1 MPIYNLFLRQKGL
14 VQPQKQGCR
23 MKKFL
28 LTTLLAAAS
37 AMAVTASRIGP
48 VSTYGELK
56 ANGGKL
62 SGSCPDYAQ
71 KAVQV
76 KGMSL
81 FWSSGNTYSTDFY
94 SEKGINRLVDD
105 MGIEVVRFALG
116 AADEKFNSSG
126 RSYTTGGEGFQKA
139 LLKSVVN
146 AAVDKDIYVII
157 DWHIESSDGFTND
170 AVSFFEYA
178 AQEYGKYNNVIFEI
192 WNEPTGSMDAV
203 KQHADQVIPV
213 IRKYSDNLILVGS
226 PGWSSQPDA
235 CANAGISDKNY
246 GCTLHFYAA
255 EHKLGGYNTAAEA
268 AMSKGVPVFA
278 TEWGT
283 VNANG
288 DGQPDESSSSQWIN
302 WMAQNGVSWT
312 NWNASA
318 MDETS
323 AAFANAV
330 FENGFS
336 YTNSGRFVKSK
347 LGGAT
352 YKDCGLQNGSAEEE
366 SGFSTGVANGATTNI
381 LDDMEDGDRYG
392 YLGGAW
398 AAVED
403 QENGGASSIANDKI
417 QDDFGNTTYQ
427 VVYPVSDDTENKGK
441 NTSKYMAALKNVK
454 IGRGT
459 LDYGPYIKM
468 FLTLL
473 KEPEKDSPKTYSD
486 FSKCTTIK
494 YKYKG
499 ASHNFAIE
507 TTDVTDYN
515 YHRVNKDAS
524 ADWKEVEI
532 TADMLKQE
540 TWGDDS
546 RSKPIKMQNATRLS
560 WEIKGLENT
569 PDNLNQPKYPYLYVD
584 DVKCDGLSIT
594 AVSNLEAPASSS
606 STVVKSSGSVVT
618 SSSSVTPT
626 SSSVVITDLLIID
639 DVEDGDEVLQTTGTW
654 YAYTDKDSKG
664 LSTITN
670 VYDPALPGYV
680 VVFPGSADPTNGTQ
694 GFVGLTGMHWDEGEY
709 AYDPFVA
716 LGLNTNADTS
726 LGIDLSNCPVLSYRY
741 KGSEHTIKIQD
752 GQVMDYAYHNKR
764 LLDAADWTLV
774 TIAQADFKQPSW
786 ADPKVDLNWANIKKI
801 AWEVIGSH
809 GFSEVYQPTYDYLYV
824 DDLKCVNAT
833 VGIKPVARAASGIK
847 LGMQGAFLSIMTP
860 KSGNVKVQVFDMM
873 GNLVKGVSE
882 SMTAGAHQVS
892 LESLSRGNYVV
903 RVMMGSASTTARIS
917 IR

>member
-1 MPIYNLFLRQKGL
+1 
-14 VQPQKQGCR
+14 
-23 MKKFL
+23 MKKIL
-28 LTTLLAAAS
+28 SIMAMAAVS
-37 AMAVTASRIGP
+37 AMAVSASRVGP

-62 SGSCPDYAQ
+62 SGSCPEYAN

-105 MGIEVVRFALG
+105 MGVEVVRFAMG

-139 LLKSVVN
+139 LLKNVVN

-157 DWHIESSDGFTND
+157 DWHIESSDGFTDD

-203 KQHADQVIPV
+203 KQHADRVIPA

-255 EHKLGGYNTAAEA
+255 THYMGGYDKAAEK
-268 AMSKGVPVFA
+268 AMDKGVPVFA

-288 DGQPDESSSSQWIN
+288 DGQPDENSSNQWVQ
-302 WMAQNGVSWT
+302 WMAQKGVSWT

-318 MDETS
+318 MNETS
-323 AAFANAV
+323 AAFSTAV

-336 YTNSGRFVKSK
+336 YTNSGKYVKSK

-352 YKDCGLQNGSAEEE
+352 YKDCGLQNGDAEEE
-366 SGFSTGVANGATTNI
+366 SGFSTGVAKGATTSI

-403 QENGGASSIANDKI
+403 QENGGKSSISNDKI
-417 QDDFGNTTYQ
+417 TDDFGNETYQ
-427 VVYPVSDDTENKGK
+427 VVYPVSGDTK
-441 NTSKYMAALKNVK
+441 NTSKYVAALKDVK
-454 IGRGT
+454 IGKGT

-473 KEPEKDSPKTYSD
+473 KEPAKDSPKAYAD
-486 FSKCTTIK
+486 FSKCKTIK

-524 ADWKEVEI
+524 EGWKEVEI
-532 TADMLKQE
+532 TTDMLKQE

-546 RSKPIKMQNATRLS
+546 RSKPIKMENATRLS

-584 DVKCDGLSIT
+584 DVKCDGLSFT
-594 AVSNLEAPASSS
+594 AVAGEGSDTPKSSS
-606 STVVKSSGSVVT
+606 SAVTGKSSSSNAQGGK
-618 SSSSVTPT
+618 SSSSVAPKS
-626 SSSVVITDLLIID
+626 SSSVAPVITDLLVID
-639 DVEDGDEVLQTTGTW
+639 DVEDGDEVAATTGTW
-654 YAYTDKDSKG
+654 YAYTDKASGG
-664 LSTITN
+664 LSTISN
-670 VYDPALPGYV
+670 VYDNTLGGYV
-680 VVFPGSADPTNGTQ
+680 VVFPGSKDATNGSKNFIAINDIVWNQ
-694 GFVGLTGMHWDEGEY
+694 GTYEY
-709 AYDPFVA
+709 APFVA
-716 LGLNTNADTS
+716 IGLNLDADTS
-726 LGIDLSNCPVLSYRY
+726 KGVDLSACPALSYRY
-741 KGSEHTIKIQD
+741 KGSAHTLKVQD
-752 GQVMDYAYHNKR
+752 GQVADYGYHQAIFE
-764 LLDAADWTLV
+764 DASAWTTV
-774 TIAQADFKQPSW
+774 VVSWDDIEQPSW
-786 ADPKVDLNWANIKKI
+786 AAPVDLNKKSIKKM
-801 AWEVIGSH
+801 AWEVIGYRNI
-809 GFSEVYQPTYDYLYV
+809 EYQPEINYLYI
-824 DDLKCVNAT
+824 DDLKCVNSS
-833 VGIKPVARAASGIK
+833 VGVRMARQAVSPLKLSVNGSTLNVTTAAAARI
-847 LGMQGAFLSIMTP
+847 
-860 KSGNVKVQVFDMM
+860 QVFDMQ
-873 GNLVKGVSE
+873 GNMVMNHLE
-882 SMTAGAHQVS
+882 STAGNHQVS
-892 LESLSRGNYVV
+892 LEGMNRGNYVV
-903 RVMMGSASTTARIS
+903 RVKTVKAAQTARITLK
-917 IR
+917 

>member
-1 MPIYNLFLRQKGL
+1 
-14 VQPQKQGCR
+14 
-23 MKKFL
+23 MKKIL
-28 LTTLLAAAS
+28 SIMAMAAVS
-37 AMAVTASRIGP
+37 AMAVSASRVGP

-62 SGSCPDYAQ
+62 SGSCPEYAN

-105 MGIEVVRFALG
+105 MGVEVVRFAMG

-139 LLKSVVN
+139 LLKNVVN

-157 DWHIESSDGFTND
+157 DWHIESSDGFTDD

-203 KQHADQVIPV
+203 KQHADRVIPA

-255 EHKLGGYNTAAEA
+255 THYMGGYDKAAET
-268 AMSKGVPVFA
+268 AMGKGVPVFA

-288 DGQPDESSSSQWIN
+288 DGQPDEGSSNKWVE
-302 WMAQNGVSWT
+302 WMAQKGVSWT

-318 MDETS
+318 MNETS
-323 AAFANAV
+323 AAFSTAV

-336 YTNSGRFVKSK
+336 YTNSGKYVKSK

-352 YKDCGLQNGSAEEE
+352 YKDCGLQNGDAEEE
-366 SGFSTGVANGATTNI
+366 SGFSTGVAKGATTSI

-403 QENGGASSIANDKI
+403 QENGGKSSISNDKI
-417 QDDFGNTTYQ
+417 TDDFGNETYQ
-427 VVYPVSDDTENKGK
+427 VVYPVSGDTK
-441 NTSKYMAALKNVK
+441 NTSKYVAALKDVK
-454 IGRGT
+454 IGKGT

-473 KEPEKDSPKTYSD
+473 KEPAKDSPKAYAD
-486 FSKCTTIK
+486 FSKCKTIK

-524 ADWKEVEI
+524 EGWKEVEI
-532 TADMLKQE
+532 TTDMLKQE

-546 RSKPIKMQNATRLS
+546 RSKPIKMENATRLS

-584 DVKCDGLSIT
+584 DVKCDGLSFT
-594 AVSNLEAPASSS
+594 AVAGEGADTPKSSS
-606 STVVKSSGSVVT
+606 SSAVTGKSSSSKGGK
-618 SSSSVTPT
+618 SSSSVAPKS
-626 SSSVVITDLLIID
+626 SSSVAPVITDLLVID
-639 DVEDGDEVLQTTGTW
+639 DVEDGDEVAATTGTW
-654 YAYTDKDSKG
+654 YAYTDKASGG
-664 LSTITN
+664 LSTISN
-670 VYDPALPGYV
+670 VYDNTLGGYV
-680 VVFPGSADPTNGTQ
+680 VVFPGSKDATNGSKNFIAINDIVWNQ
-694 GFVGLTGMHWDEGEY
+694 GTYDY
-709 AYDPFVA
+709 APFVA
-716 LGLNTNADTS
+716 IGLNLDADTS
-726 LGIDLSNCPVLSYRY
+726 KGVDLSACPALSYRY
-741 KGSEHTIKIQD
+741 KGSAHTLKVQD
-752 GQVMDYAYHNKR
+752 GQVADYGYHQAIFE
-764 LLDAADWTLV
+764 DASAWTTV
-774 TIAQADFKQPSW
+774 VVSWDDIEQPSW
-786 ADPKVDLNWANIKKI
+786 AAPVDLNKKSIKKM
-801 AWEVIGSH
+801 AWEVIGYRNI
-809 GFSEVYQPTYDYLYV
+809 EYQPEINYLYV
-824 DDLKCVNAT
+824 DDLKCVNSS
-833 VGIKPVARAASGIK
+833 VGIRMARKAASPLK
-847 LGMQGAFLSIMTP
+847 LSVNGSTL
-860 KSGNVKVQVFDMM
+860 NVTTAAAARIQVFDMQ
-873 GNLVKGVSE
+873 GNMVMNHLE
-882 SMTAGAHQVS
+882 STAGNHQVS
-892 LESLSRGNYVV
+892 LEGMNRGNYVV
-903 RVMMGSASTTARIS
+903 RVKTVKAAQTARITLK
-917 IR
+917 

>member
-1 MPIYNLFLRQKGL
+1 
-14 VQPQKQGCR
+14 
-23 MKKFL
+23 MKKIL
-28 LTTLLAAAS
+28 SIMAMAAVS
-37 AMAVTASRIGP
+37 AMAVSASRVGP

-62 SGSCPDYAQ
+62 SGSCPEYKD

-105 MGIEVVRFALG
+105 MGVEVVRFALG

-139 LLKSVVN
+139 LLKNVVN

-157 DWHIESSDGFTND
+157 DWHIESSEGFTDD

-203 KQHADQVIPV
+203 KQHASRVIPA

-235 CANAGISDKNY
+235 CANAGISDDNY

-255 EHKLGGYNTAAEA
+255 THYMGDGGYNKAAET

-288 DGQPDESSSSQWIN
+288 DGQPDENSSNQWVQ
-302 WMAQNGVSWT
+302 WMAQKGVSWT

-318 MDETS
+318 MNETS
-323 AAFANAV
+323 AAFSTAV

-336 YTNSGRFVKSK
+336 YTNSGKYVKSK

-352 YKDCGLQNGSAEEE
+352 YKDCGLKNGDAEEQ

-398 AAVED
+398 GAVED
-403 QENGGASSIANDKI
+403 QENGGKSSISNDKI
-417 QDDFGNTTYQ
+417 EDDFGNETYK
-427 VVYPVSDDTENKGK
+427 VVYPVSGDNK
-441 NTSKYMAALKNVK
+441 NTSKYVAALKDVK
-454 IGRGT
+454 IGKGT

-473 KEPEKDSPKTYSD
+473 KEPAKDSPKAYAD
-486 FSKCTTIK
+486 FSKCSTIK

-524 ADWKEVEI
+524 EGWKEVEI
-532 TADMLKQE
+532 TTDMLKQE

-546 RSKPIKMQNATRLS
+546 RSKPINMAHATRLS
-560 WEIKGLENT
+560 WEIKGLEKV
-569 PDNLNQPKYPYLYVD
+569 PDDMNQPKYPYLYID
-584 DVKCDGLSIT
+584 DVKCDGLSFT
-594 AVSNLEAPASSS
+594 AVSGGASENP
-606 STVVKSSGSVVT
+606 K
-618 SSSSVTPT
+618 SSSSVGGKSSSSNGQGGKSSSSNGQGGKS
-626 SSSVVITDLLIID
+626 SSSVAPTLSSSSVAPVITDLLVID
-639 DVEDGDEVLQTTGTW
+639 DVEDGDEVAATTGTW
-654 YAYTDKDSKG
+654 YAYTDKDPGG
-664 LSTITN
+664 LSTISN
-670 VYDPALPGYV
+670 VYDNTLGGYV
-680 VVFPGSADPTNGTQ
+680 VVFPGTKDATNGTKNFIAINDIVWNQ
-694 GFVGLTGMHWDEGEY
+694 GTYEY
-709 AYDPFVA
+709 APFVA
-716 LGLNTNADTS
+716 IGLNLNADTS
-726 LGIDLSNCPVLSYRY
+726 KGVDLSACPALSYRY
-741 KGSEHTIKIQD
+741 KGSAHTLKVQD
-752 GQVMDYAYHNKR
+752 GQVADYGYHQSNFE
-764 LLDAADWTLV
+764 DAAAWTTV
-774 TIAQADFKQPSW
+774 VINWDDIAQPSW
-786 ADPKVDLNWANIKKI
+786 AEPIDLNKKNIKKM
-801 AWEVIGSH
+801 AWEVIGYKNI
-809 GFSEVYQPTYDYLYV
+809 EYQPTINYLYI
-824 DDLKCVNAT
+824 DDLKCVSSS
-833 VGIKPVARAASGIK
+833 VGVRMARKAASPLK
-847 LGMQGAFLSIMTP
+847 LSVNGSML
-860 KSGNVKVQVFDMM
+860 NVTTAAAARIQVFDMQ
-873 GNLVKGVSE
+873 GNMVMNRLE
-882 SMTAGAHQVS
+882 STAGNHQVS
-892 LESLSRGNYVV
+892 LEGMNRGNYVV
-903 RVMMGSASTTARIS
+903 RVKTVKAAQTARITLK
-917 IR
+917 

>member
-1 MPIYNLFLRQKGL
+1 
-14 VQPQKQGCR
+14 
-23 MKKFL
+23 MKKI
-28 LTTLLAAAS
+28 LAIMSMAAVS
-37 AMAVTASRIGP
+37 AMAITASRVGP

-62 SGSCPDYAQ
+62 SGSCPEYAN

-105 MGIEVVRFALG
+105 MGVEVVRFALG

-157 DWHIESSDGFTND
+157 DWHIESSDGFTSD
-170 AVSFFEYA
+170 AVKFFEYA
-178 AQEYGKYNNVIFEI
+178 AQEYGQYNNVIFEI
-192 WNEPTGSMDAV
+192 WNEPTGGMDAV

-226 PGWSSQPDA
+226 PQWSSQPDA

-255 EHKLGGYNTAAEA
+255 SHFMGGYDKAAEK
-268 AMSKGVPVFA
+268 AMQKGVPVFA

-288 DGQPDESSSSQWIN
+288 DGQPDEGSSNQWIE
-302 WMAQNGVSWT
+302 WMANNGVSWT

-318 MDETS
+318 MNETS
-323 AAFANAV
+323 AAFSTAV

-336 YTNSGRFVKSK
+336 YTNSGKYVKSK
-347 LGGAT
+347 LGGAS
-352 YKDCGLQNGSAEEE
+352 YKDCGLQNGDAEEE
-366 SGFSTGVANGATTNI
+366 SGFSTGVANGASTSI

-403 QENGGASSIANDKI
+403 QENGGKSSISNDKI
-417 QDDFGNTTYQ
+417 EDDFGNTTYQ
-427 VVYPVSDDTENKGK
+427 VVYPVSGDSK
-441 NTSKYMAALKNVK
+441 NTSKYVAALKDVK
-454 IGRGT
+454 IGKGT

-473 KEPEKDSPKTYSD
+473 KEEKKDSPKAYAD
-486 FSKCTTIK
+486 FSKCSTIK

-524 ADWKEVEI
+524 EGWKEVEI
-532 TADMLKQE
+532 TTDMLKQE

-546 RSKPIKMQNATRLS
+546 RSTPINMAHATRLS
-560 WEIKGLENT
+560 WEIKGLEKV
-569 PDNLNQPKYPYLYVD
+569 PDDINQPKYPYLYID
-584 DVKCDGLSIT
+584 DVKCDGLSFT
-594 AVSNLEAPASSS
+594 ATSGGSGDSPKSSSSVGGKSSSSNGQGKSSSSNGQGKSSS
-606 STVVKSSGSVVT
+606 STT
-618 SSSSVTPT
+618 PTLSSSSVAP
-626 SSSVVITDLLIID
+626 VITDIKIID
-639 DVEDGDEVLQTTGTW
+639 DFEDGDEVAKTTGTW
-654 YAYTDKDSKG
+654 YAYTDKEPGG
-664 LSTITN
+664 LSSISN
-670 VYDPALPGYV
+670 IYDNTLGGYV
-680 VVFPGSADPTNGTQ
+680 VVFPGSADAANGTQ
-694 GFVGLTGMHWDEGEY
+694 GFAALTEIVWNQG
-709 AYDPFVA
+709 AYKEAPFVA

-726 LGIDLSNCPVLSYRY
+726 KGIDLSACSALSYRY
-741 KGSEHTIKIQD
+741 RGSAHTLKVQD
-752 GQVMDYAYHNKR
+752 GQVTDYAYHQINFE
-764 LLDAADWTLV
+764 DALEWTTV
-774 TIAQADFKQPSW
+774 VASWEDIEQPSW
-786 ADPKVDLNWANIKKI
+786 GEPVDLNKKNIKKF
-801 AWEVIGSH
+801 AWEVVGYKNI
-809 GFSEVYQPTYDYLYV
+809 EYQPTINFLFV
-824 DDLKCVNAT
+824 DDFKCVDAS
-833 VGIKPVARAASGIK
+833 VGVRMARKPAGQLKLSVNGSTLNVTTAAAARI
-847 LGMQGAFLSIMTP
+847 
-860 KSGNVKVQVFDMM
+860 QVFDMQ
-873 GNLVKGVSE
+873 GNMVMNRLE
-882 SMTAGAHQVS
+882 SAAGNHQVS
-892 LESLSRGNYVV
+892 LESLNRGNYVV
-903 RVMMGSASTTARIS
+903 RVKTVKAAQTARITLK
-917 IR
+917 

>member
-1 MPIYNLFLRQKGL
+1 M
-14 VQPQKQGCR
+14 
-23 MKKFL
+23 
-28 LTTLLAAAS
+28 AAVS
-37 AMAVTASRIGP
+37 AMAVTASRVGP

-62 SGSCPDYAQ
+62 SGSCPEYAN

-105 MGIEVVRFALG
+105 MGVEVVRFALG

-139 LLKSVVN
+139 LLKNVVN

-157 DWHIESSDGFTND
+157 DWHIESSTGFTDD
-170 AVSFFEYA
+170 AVKFFEYA

-192 WNEPTGSMDAV
+192 WNEPTGDMGTVKSHADAV
-203 KQHADQVIPV
+203 IPA

-255 EHKLGGYNTAAEA
+255 THYMGGYDKAAEK
-268 AMSKGVPVFA
+268 AMSAGVPVFA

-288 DGQPDESSSSQWIN
+288 DGQPDENSSNQWVQ
-302 WMAQNGVSWT
+302 WMAQKGVSWT

-318 MDETS
+318 MNETS
-323 AAFANAV
+323 AAFSTAV

-336 YTNSGRFVKSK
+336 YTNSGKYVKSK

-352 YKDCGLQNGSAEEE
+352 YKDCGLQNGDAEEQ
-366 SGFSTGVANGATTNI
+366 SGFSTGVANGATTSI

-403 QENGGASSIANDKI
+403 QENGGKSSISNDKI
-417 QDDFGNTTYQ
+417 TDDFGNETYQ
-427 VVYPVSDDTENKGK
+427 VVYPVSGDTK
-441 NTSKYMAALKNVK
+441 NTSKYVAALKDVK
-454 IGRGT
+454 IGKGT

-473 KEPEKDSPKTYSD
+473 KETKKDSPSAYAD
-486 FSKCTTIK
+486 FSKCKTIK

-524 ADWKEVEI
+524 EGWKEVEI
-532 TADMLKQE
+532 TTDMLKQE

-546 RSKPIKMQNATRLS
+546 RSTPINMAHATRLS
-560 WEIKGLENT
+560 WEIKGLEKV
-569 PDNLNQPKYPYLYVD
+569 PDDMNQPKYPYLYID
-584 DVKCDGLSIT
+584 DVKCDGLTFT
-594 AVSNLEAPASSS
+594 AVSGG
-606 STVVKSSGSVVT
+606 SGDT
-618 SSSSVTPT
+618 PKSSSSVGGKS
-626 SSSVVITDLLIID
+626 SSSVAPGGKSSSSVAPGGKSSSSVAPTVSSSSVAPVITDLLIID
-639 DVEDGDEVLQTTGTW
+639 DVEDGDEVAATTGTW
-654 YAYTDKDSKG
+654 YAYTDKDPGG
-664 LSTITN
+664 LSTISN
-670 VYDPALPGYV
+670 VYDNTLGGYV
-680 VVFPGSADPTNGTQ
+680 VVFPGTKDATNGTKNFIAINDIVWNQ
-694 GFVGLTGMHWDEGEY
+694 GTYEY
-709 AYDPFVA
+709 APFVA
-716 LGLNTNADTS
+716 IGLNLNADTS
-726 LGIDLSNCPVLSYRY
+726 KGVDLSACPAISYRY
-741 KGSEHTIKIQD
+741 KGSAHTLKVQD
-752 GQVMDYAYHNKR
+752 GQV
-764 LLDAADWTLV
+764 
-774 TIAQADFKQPSW
+774 ADFGYHQAIFDDATAWTNVVINWDDIAQPSW
-786 ADPKVDLNWANIKKI
+786 AEPIDLNKKNIKKM
-801 AWEVIGSH
+801 AWEVIGYKNI
-809 GFSEVYQPTYDYLYV
+809 EYQPTLNYLYV
-824 DDLKCVNAT
+824 DDLKCVSSS
-833 VGIKPVARAASGIK
+833 VGVRMARKSAGQLKLSVNGSTLNVTTAAAARI
-847 LGMQGAFLSIMTP
+847 
-860 KSGNVKVQVFDMM
+860 QVFDMM
-873 GNLVKGVSE
+873 GNMVMNHLE
-882 SMTAGAHQVS
+882 STAGNHQVS
-892 LESLSRGNYVV
+892 LEGMNRGNYVV
-903 RVMMGSASTTARIS
+903 RVKTVKAAQTARIS
-917 IR
+917 IK

>member
-1 MPIYNLFLRQKGL
+1 M
-14 VQPQKQGCR
+14 
-23 MKKFL
+23 
-28 LTTLLAAAS
+28 AAVS
-37 AMAVTASRIGP
+37 AMAVSASRVGP
-48 VSTYGELK
+48 VSTYGELV

-62 SGSCPDYAQ
+62 SGSCPEYSK

-105 MGIEVVRFALG
+105 MGVEVVRFALG

-157 DWHIESSDGFTND
+157 DWHIESSNGFTDD

-178 AQEYGKYNNVIFEI
+178 AKEYGKYNNVIFEI
-192 WNEPTGSMDAV
+192 WNEPTGGMDAV
-203 KQHADQVIPV
+203 KQHADRVIPV

-226 PGWSSQPDA
+226 PQWSSQPDA

-255 EHKLGGYNTAAEA
+255 SHYMGGYDKAAEK
-268 AMSKGVPVFA
+268 AMQKGVPVFA

-288 DGQPDESSSSQWIN
+288 DGQPDENSSNQWIE
-302 WMAQNGVSWT
+302 WMANNGVSWT

-318 MDETS
+318 MNETS
-323 AAFANAV
+323 AAFTTAV

-336 YTNSGRFVKSK
+336 YSNSGRYVKSK

-352 YKDCGLQNGSAEEE
+352 YKDCGLQNGSSSEE
-366 SGFSTGVANGATTNI
+366 SGFSTGVANGATTSI
-381 LDDMEDGDRYG
+381 IDDMEDGDRYG

-403 QENGGASSIANDKI
+403 QENGGKSSISNEKI
-417 QDDFGNTTYQ
+417 EDDFGNETYK
-427 VVYPVSDDTENKGK
+427 VVYPVEGDTK
-441 NTSKYMAALKNVK
+441 NTSKYVAALKDVK
-454 IGRGT
+454 IGKGT
-459 LDYGPYIKM
+459 LSYGPYIKM

-473 KEPEKDSPKTYSD
+473 KEPAKDSPKAYAD
-486 FSKCTTIK
+486 FSKCSTIK

-524 ADWKEVEI
+524 EGWKEVEI
-532 TADMLKQE
+532 TTDMLKQE

-546 RSKPIKMQNATRLS
+546 RSKPINMSHATRLS
-560 WEIKGLENT
+560 WEIKGMENT

-584 DVKCDGLSIT
+584 DVTCDGLSFT
-594 AVSNLEAPASSS
+594 AVSGGSSDVPKSSSSSSAKSSS
-606 STVVKSSGSVVT
+606 STGK
-618 SSSSVTPT
+618 SSSSVVPV
-626 SSSVVITDLLIID
+626 SSSSTPVVISELLLID
-639 DVEDGDEVLQTTGTW
+639 DIEDGDEVAQTTGTW
-654 YAYTDKDSKG
+654 YAYTDQEPGG

-670 VYDPALPGYV
+670 DYDNSLPGYIV
-680 VVFPGSADPTNGTQ
+680 VVPGSKDPSNGTK
-694 GFVGLTGMHWDEGEY
+694 GFVALNGIVWNQGKYEY
-709 AYDPFVA
+709 APFVA
-716 LGLNTNADTS
+716 LGLNLDADTAK
-726 LGIDLSNCPVLSYRY
+726 GVDLSACPAISYRY
-741 KGSEHTIKIQD
+741 KGSAHTLKVQD
-752 GQVMDYAYHNKR
+752 GQVEDYGYHQANFE
-764 LLDAADWTLV
+764 DATAWTTVVIDWDQ
-774 TIAQADFKQPSW
+774 IMQPSW
-786 ADPKVDLNWANIKKI
+786 AVPVDLNKKNIKKM
-801 AWEVIGSH
+801 AWEVIGYKNID
-809 GFSEVYQPTYDYLYV
+809 YQPELPYLYV
-824 DDLKCVNAT
+824 DDLKCVSAAT
-833 VGIKPVARAASGIK
+833 VGVMARKQAGALKFSVNGDVLNVTTAAAARI
-847 LGMQGAFLSIMTP
+847 
-860 KSGNVKVQVFDMM
+860 QVFDMM
-873 GNLVKGVSE
+873 GNMVMERLE
-882 SMTAGAHQVS
+882 RTAGNHQVS
-892 LESLSRGNYVV
+892 FAGMNRGNYVV
-903 RVMMGSASTTARIS
+903 RVKTAKAAQTARIS

>member
-1 MPIYNLFLRQKGL
+1 
-14 VQPQKQGCR
+14 
-23 MKKFL
+23 MKK
-28 LTTLLAAAS
+28 TLAILGMAAVS
-37 AMAVTASRIGP
+37 ALAVTKSQVGP

-62 SGSCPDYAQ
+62 SGSCPQYQ
-71 KAVQV
+71 NSAVQV
-76 KGMSL
+76 TGMSL

-105 MGIEVVRFALG
+105 MGIQVVRFAMG

-170 AVSFFEYA
+170 AVKFFEYA
-178 AQEYGKYNNVIFEI
+178 AKEYGQYNNVIFEI

-203 KQHADQVIPV
+203 AQHANQVIPA
-213 IRKYSDNLILVGS
+213 IRKYSDNLVLVGS

-235 CANAGISDKNY
+235 CANAGINDNNY
-246 GCTLHFYAA
+246 GCTLHFYSAS
-255 EHKLGGYNTAAEA
+255 HYMGDGGYNKAAER
-268 AMSKGVPVFA
+268 AMGKVPVFA
-278 TEWGT
+278 TEWGVT
-283 VNANG
+283 EASGKGSMDFNSAQSWV
-288 DGQPDESSSSQWIN
+288 N
-302 WMAQNGVSWT
+302 WMKQNGVSWT

-318 MDETS
+318 MDEPS
-323 AAFANAV
+323 AAFTTAV

-336 YTNSGRFVKSK
+336 YSESGSAVKGYLNK
-347 LGGAT
+347 GVT
-352 YKDCGLQNGSAEEE
+352 YKDCGLPNGSAEEE

-403 QENGGASSIANDKI
+403 QENGGASSISNEKI
-417 QDDFGNTTYQ
+417 EDDFGNLTYK
-427 VVYPVSDDTENKGK
+427 VVYPVSGDNK
-441 NTSKYMAALKNVK
+441 NTSKYVAALKDVK
-454 IGRGT
+454 IGKGS

-473 KEPEKDSPKTYSD
+473 KEPAKDSPKTYAD
-486 FSKCTTIK
+486 FANCSTIK

-584 DVKCDGLSIT
+584 DVKCDGLSFT
-594 AVSNLEAPASSS
+594 AISGKTNDNPTSSSSAQPTLSSSSVKPASSS
-606 STVVKSSGSVVT
+606 SSAIVPV
-618 SSSSVTPT
+618 SSSL
-626 SSSVVITDLLIID
+626 VVSDLVVID
-639 DVEDGDEVLQTTGTW
+639 DVEDGDEVLNTTGTW
-654 YAYTDKDSKG
+654 YAYTDKDPGG
-664 LSTITN
+664 LSSITN

-680 VVFPGSADPTNGTQ
+680 VVFPGTTDPTNGTQ
-694 GFVGLTGMHWDEGEY
+694 GFVGLQGIVWNQNTYTE
-709 AYDPFVA
+709 APFVA
-716 LGLNTNADTS
+716 LGLNMMADTS
-726 LGIDLSNCPVLSYRY
+726 AGFDMSACAGISYRY
-741 KGSEHTIKIQD
+741 KGSQHAFKIQD
-752 GQVMDYAYHNKR
+752 GQVQDYAYHQSKQI
-764 LLDAADWTLV
+764 DATEWKTVVLTWDK
-774 TIAQADFKQPSW
+774 IKQPSW
-786 ADPKVDLNWANIKKI
+786 GEPVELNKAAIKKM
-801 AWEVIGSH
+801 AWEVIG
-809 GFSEVYQPTYDYLYV
+809 FKNFDEQPEIDYLYV
-824 DDLKCVNAT
+824 DDLKCIDAT
-833 VGIKPVARAASGIK
+833 IAIPFTAHRSNQSLNLAAQGSSLNISVA
-847 LGMQGAFLSIMTP
+847 
-860 KSGNVKVQVFDMM
+860 KSGVVKVQVFDLT
-873 GNLVKGVSE
+873 GHSVKSVSE
-882 SMTAGAHQVS
+882 NMQAGAHTVS
-892 LESLSRGNYVV
+892 LENLTAGSYIV
-903 RVMMGSASTTARIS
+903 RVQAGSAVKSARITLK
-917 IR
+917 